1 MGLFLNKAS
10 QTASTIGIIIET
22 VAVFEIN
29 IDSTA
34 VTAIKPGNTKSK
46 KFVKSKICKLI
57 GFQCCQ
63 PRRKN

>member
-10 QTASTIGIIIET
+10 QTASTIGIIMET

-34 VTAIKPGNTKSK
+34 VTDIKPGNTKE
-46 KFVKSKICKLI
+46 KFREIKYL
-57 GFQCCQ
+57 
-63 PRRKN
+63 